1 MTEKQARQDATC
13 PHCHKVFSSTSA
25 RNLHVRTVH
34 EGKKP
39 HKCSFAGCGYTTA
52 DKVTLI
58 RHERTH
64 TGEKPFKCSFPGCT
78 YAATHKVNLIRHER
92 THTGEKPFKCSFPG
106 CTYETADKANL
117 IRHERTHTGE
127 KPFKCQFPGC
137 TYAATRKPS
146 LKEHAMYLHTN
157 ERPHAC
163 TEPACGMRFVTTGE
177 LKKHVKG
184 YHTPEGIQKKKREE
198 ERWTKALLRDGYVMD
213 VANDDS
219 APVPG
224 HFRREFRIEFRCLQ
238 DGSTAAYARIDF
250 VICPIGGSP
259 NVIIF
264 LEIDEHQHRFYFGGV
279 ACDVKR
285 IGRVHEALALGSL
298 GFGGVDGV
306 KITWLRYNPNDF
318 TIDEVP
324 QKLDKRER
332 ERVLLRRLRDI
343 GASAATD
350 RSGDLEAIEYFCF
363 DADAETAERPLA
375 CEDPAFAA
383 YLKSVVRRTE
393 RAMMEER
400 ENKKRAHEVGPS
412 ADGADAAGPSTKR
425 ERS

>member
-1 MTEKQARQDATC
+1 
-13 PHCHKVFSSTSA
+13 
-25 RNLHVRTVH
+25 
-34 EGKKP
+34 
-39 HKCSFAGCGYTTA
+39 
-52 DKVTLI
+52 
-58 RHERTH
+58 
-64 TGEKPFKCSFPGCT
+64 
-78 YAATHKVNLIRHER
+78 
-92 THTGEKPFKCSFPG
+92 
-106 CTYETADKANL
+106 
-117 IRHERTHTGE
+117 
-127 KPFKCQFPGC
+127 
-137 TYAATRKPS
+137 
-146 LKEHAMYLHTN
+146 MYWHTN

-163 TEPACGMRFVTTGE
+163 TEPACGMRFVTTVE

-184 YHTPEGIQKKKREE
+184 YHTPEGIQKKKKEE

-213 VANDDS
+213 AANDDS